1 MDWLKKAL
9 TSRLVR
15 EMAAAILTVVSDFL
29 GRRREAR

>member
-1 MDWLKKAL
+1 MDWLRKAL

-15 EMAAAILTVVSDFL
+15 EVAAAILTVVSDFL

>member
-15 EMAAAILTVVSDFL
+15 EVAAAMLAVVANFL
-29 GRRREAR
+29 GQRREAR